1 MEITVDGVSVA
12 DVTFASGVT
21 GELHLYLGP
30 TPMWFIEGPREGP
43 APVPYVGFLICGE
56 ARTRP
61 SGFTPT
67 SSHNVYV
74 FPDALRSGC
83 GAPGRIVTLRVGDE
97 VLRQVVWQEGFV
109 PFDELQDVVLP
120 RVGAFAQPSGSG
132 FSLTASGARTYAI
145 ALALAGLGLV
155 SGGAVFW
162 RRRRAG

>member
-1 MEITVDGVSVA
+1 
-12 DVTFASGVT
+12 
-21 GELHLYLGP
+21 GP

-43 APVPYVGFLICGE
+43 APVPYIGSLICGE

-132 FSLTASGARTYAI
+132 FSLTASGAPIYAVALAI
-145 ALALAGLGLV
+145 AGLV
-155 SGGAVFW
+155 LLPGGAVIW